1 MTRDEELNA
10 INEAIAAGKLHRI
23 TREEALEYTL
33 RQALTA
39 SAASSAHIRR
49 INAAVGNAMSHLK
62 REKTYVEEGIAAP

>member
-33 RQALTA
+33 RQAFRTA
-39 SAASSAHIRR
+39 VESRER
-49 INAAVGNAMSHLK
+49 MKRVNAAVGNAMSRLK
-62 REKTYVEEGIAAP
+62 RERAYARGEAPQ